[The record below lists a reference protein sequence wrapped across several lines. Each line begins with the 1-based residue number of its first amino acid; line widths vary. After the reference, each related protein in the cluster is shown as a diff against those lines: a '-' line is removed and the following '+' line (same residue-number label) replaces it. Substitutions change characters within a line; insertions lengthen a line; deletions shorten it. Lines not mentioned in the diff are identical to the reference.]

1 MTKQQLNAY
10 ANLLVNY
17 CVSLQPGERLFVNST
32 TLASPLIAALQR
44 EVLKAGG
51 HLEYNLEVEGQAT
64 ALREYANEAQYG
76 YVSDLYRKAIDE
88 YEAYINIRAPF
99 SLRGPSAAPKLMA
112 ARREATKPLLK
123 TYFERTA
130 DRRLKRSLCVF
141 PTLALAEEA
150 DMSLAEYTA
159 FVAQATK
166 IDQPAPQAAWREVR
180 SRQQAV
186 VDHLNACTTFRY
198 VNAKTDITFTTNGR
212 TWINSDGQTNM
223 PSGEVYTSPEE
234 DSANGYI
241 HFDYPA
247 IRNGETVQGVTLT
260 VKDGLITNWEAE
272 QGQEVLDETFEIAGT
287 RRFGEAA
294 VGTNYTIDRFSKNIL
309 FDEKIGGT
317 VHMAIGQS
325 YAQAGGKNESTVHW
339 DMIADMKNGG
349 IIFADGQEIYRNGR
363 FQAKLWPLS
372 QPLGG

>member
-1 MTKQQLNAY
+1 VRTTTKQQLNAY
-10 ANLLVNY
+10 AYLLVNY

-32 TLASPLIAALQR
+32 TQAAPLIAEIRR
-44 EVLKAGG
+44 EVLRAGG
-51 HLEYNLEVEGQAT
+51 HLEY
-64 ALREYANEAQYG
+64 ALSVPGDGDAMRELGSEEQFG
-76 YVSDLYRKAIDE
+76 YVPVLYRTAIE
-88 YEAYINIRAPF
+88 EFEAYINIRAPF
-99 SLRGPSAAPKLMA
+99 NLRSSPASPDQQAAQRA
-112 ARREATKPLLK
+112 AIQPLLK

-141 PTLALAEEA
+141 PCPALAEEA
-150 DMSLAEYTA
+150 DMSLEEYTT
-159 FVAQATK
+159 FVAKATK
-166 IDQPAPQAAWREVR
+166 IDQPDPKAAWLEVR

-186 VDHLNACTTFRY
+186 VDHLNSCTTFRY

-234 DSANGYI
+234 DSANGHI
-241 HFDYPA
+241 FFDYPA
-247 IRNGETVQGVTLT
+247 IRNGKTVQGVTLQ
-260 VKDGLITNWEAE
+260 VKDGEITKWHAE
-272 QGQEVLDETFEIAGT
+272 SGQEILDETFDIPGT

-339 DMIADMKNGG
+339 DMIADMKQGG
-349 IIFADGQEIYRNGR
+349 IIYADGHEIYRDGR
-363 FQAKLWPLS
+363 FTNNLWP
-372 QPLGG
+372 

>member
-10 ANLLVNY
+10 AHLLVNY

-32 TLASPLIAALQR
+32 TLAAPLIKEIRR

-51 HLEYNLEVEGQAT
+51 HLEY
-64 ALREYANEAQYG
+64 ALSVPGDGDAMRELGSEEQFG
-76 YVSDLYRKAIDE
+76 YVPVLYRTAIE
-88 YEAYINIRAPF
+88 EFEAYINIRAPF
-99 SLRGPSAAPKLMA
+99 NLRSSPASPEQQAAQRA
-112 ARREATKPLLK
+112 AMQPLLK

-141 PTLALAEEA
+141 PCPALAEEA
-150 DMSLAEYTA
+150 DMNLEEYTA

-166 IDQPAPQAAWREVR
+166 IDQPDPRAAWLEVR
-180 SRQQAV
+180 SRQQTV
-186 VDHLNACTTFRY
+186 VDHLNSCTTFRY

-234 DSANGYI
+234 DSANGHI
-241 HFDYPA
+241 FFDYPA
-247 IRNGETVQGVTLT
+247 IRNGKTVQGVTLK
-260 VKDGLITNWEAE
+260 VEDGEIKEWHAE
-272 QGQEVLDETFEIAGT
+272 SGQDILDETFSIPGT

-339 DMIADMKNGG
+339 DMIADMKQGG
-349 IIFADGQEIYRNGR
+349 LIYADGREIYRDGR
-363 FQAKLWPLS
+363 FTPKLWP
-372 QPLGG
+372 

>member
-1 MTKQQLNAY
+1 MTTQQLDAY
-10 ANLLVNY
+10 AHLLVNY
-17 CVSLQPGERLFVNST
+17 CVSLQRGERLFINST
-32 TLASPLIAALQR
+32 TQAAPLIAAVQR
-44 EVLKAGG
+44 EVLKVGG
-51 HLEYNLEVEGQAT
+51 HLEFNLSVPGQSA
-64 ALREYANEAQYG
+64 AFREYGDESQFA
-76 YVSDLYRKAIDE
+76 YVPTLYRKAIE
-88 YEAYINIRAPF
+88 EFEAYINIRAPF
-99 SLRGPSAAPKLMA
+99 SLREAPAAPDLQA
-112 ARREATKPLLK
+112 ANREAMRPVLK

-141 PTLALAEEA
+141 PCPALAEEA
-150 DMSLAEYTA
+150 EMTLEDYTA

-166 IDQPAPQAAWREVR
+166 IDQPDPRAAWLDVR
-180 SRQQAV
+180 RRQQAV
-186 VDHLNACTTFRY
+186 VDHLNGCTTFRY

-247 IRNGETVQGVTLT
+247 IRNGKTVRGVTLK
-260 VKDGLITNWEAE
+260 VKDGEIIEWHAE
-272 QGQEVLDETFEIAGT
+272 DGQEVLDETFEIAGT

-317 VHMAIGQS
+317 VHMAVGQS
-325 YAQAGGKNESTVHW
+325 YAMAGGKNESTVHW
-339 DMIADMKNGG
+339 DMIADMKKGG
-349 IIFADGQEIYRNGR
+349 IIYADGREIYRNGR
-363 FQAKLWPLS
+363 FNSKLWP
-372 QPLGG
+372 